1 MLILVLEII
10 LEIINIKDFRLFYWF
25 DISGSDNNVAHFLL
39 LIRGSQTGLRAFL
52 FHIHVLGLYNFM

>member
-10 LEIINIKDFRLFYWF
+10 LEIINIKDFRLC
-25 DISGSDNNVAHFLL
+25 ISGSDNNVAHFLS